1 MLATC
6 QIVICISLLTLVVV
20 PTLEHTYV
28 EFARCIRR
36 LFNTQSSLNIFT
48 QKYLH
53 KCKDTYFILQNKYLH
68 IYEDSFGAKLL

>member
-28 EFARCIRR
+28 EFAGCIRR
-36 LFNTQSSLNIFT
+36 LISAKSSLGIFA
-48 QKYLH
+48 QKYLR
-53 KCKDTYFILQNKYLH
+53 KCKDAYFILQNKYLR
-68 IYEDSFGAKLL
+68 I

>member
-28 EFARCIRR
+28 EFAGCIRR
-36 LFNTQSSLNIFT
+36 LFSAQSSLGIFA
-48 QKYLH
+48 QKYLR
-53 KCKDTYFILQNKYLH
+53 KCKDTY
-68 IYEDSFGAKLL
+68 SFGANILRDDCTI